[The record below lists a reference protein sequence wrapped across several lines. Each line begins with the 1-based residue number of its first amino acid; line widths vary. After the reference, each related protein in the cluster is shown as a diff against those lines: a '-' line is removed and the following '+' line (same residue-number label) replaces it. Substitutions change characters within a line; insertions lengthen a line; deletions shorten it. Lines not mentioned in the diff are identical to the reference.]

1 MKNYLDVWSHIRCKG
16 KLIFQAVFDSQHA
29 GLRTL
34 VAWYHSFEEY
44 FHSDNI
50 RILNTTSKIKNN
62 GRKAETGTERHFQN
76 QE

>member
-34 VAWYHSFEEY
+34 VAWYYSFKEY
-44 FHSDNI
+44 FHSVT
-50 RILNTTSKIKNN
+50 ILEYLTPLPKSRTME
-62 GRKAETGTERHFQN
+62 G
-76 QE
+76 